1 MNLNP
6 FSIFKNKRNNKGIT
20 PGFVEKFAEPSVA
33 PEIPS
38 FERYELD
45 EIATKKGLEIYKKM
59 RLDDQVRPC
68 SDLKKSLI
76 LSSGWKIEG
85 ENVEQRTF
93 IEENING
100 LPKAF
105 SKKVKNIL
113 TAFDYGFSVTEIVYK
128 RYNDKIYLKNL
139 KTHQPFDL
147 DFTFDNAL
155 NIVGVNIGGSVYPPE
170 RFIIY
175 SFSDEFDNPYG
186 NSDLKSSY
194 SAWFFKQIVWRF
206 WASHLEG
213 FGSPLKVGH
222 IPASASVAEK
232 DKFEKIIQNIH
243 FRTGILLPRSEINKE
258 EFSIELLESK
268 REGGTQFRDAITN
281 ADERIA
287 RSLLFPRLFGLT
299 GEKFG
304 SYALGSVQFEVV
316 YSLLEELQNEVADEL
331 NKQLITR
338 LLKLNFPE
346 QDNSVKLVFLPPN
359 REIVQNLINIY
370 IELVKNGILE
380 KDEADANKI
389 KQLLRI

>member
-1 MNLNP
+1 
-6 FSIFKNKRNNKGIT
+6 
-20 PGFVEKFAEPSVA
+20 
-33 PEIPS
+33 
-38 FERYELD
+38 
-45 EIATKKGLEIYKKM
+45 
-59 RLDDQVRPC
+59 
-68 SDLKKSLI
+68 
-76 LSSGWKIEG
+76 
-85 ENVEQRTF
+85 
-93 IEENING
+93 
-100 LPKAF
+100 
-105 SKKVKNIL
+105 
-113 TAFDYGFSVTEIVYK
+113 
-128 RYNDKIYLKNL
+128 
-139 KTHQPFDL
+139 
-147 DFTFDNAL
+147 
-155 NIVGVNIGGSVYPPE
+155 
-170 RFIIY
+170 
-175 SFSDEFDNPYG
+175 
-186 NSDLKSSY
+186 
-194 SAWFFKQIVWRF
+194 
-206 WASHLEG
+206 
-213 FGSPLKVGH
+213 
-222 IPASASVAEK
+222 
-232 DKFEKIIQNIH
+232 
-243 FRTGILLPRSEINKE
+243 
-258 EFSIELLESK
+258 LLESK